1 MKLLTLKIAG
11 QEIAAPSGIPDPATA
26 NITLGSLITGIISL
40 MTTAG
45 VVLALFLIAYG
56 GWLWINSAGD
66 KDKIRHA
73 RMTIVYTF
81 VGLVV
86 IVTAMIIV
94 NTVTGFLGIN

>member
-11 QEIAAPSGIPDPATA
+11 QEITAPSGIPDPSSA

-40 MTTAG
+40 MTTVG

-73 RMTIVYTF
+73 RMTIIYTF
-81 VGLVV
+81 VGLAV
-86 IVTAMIIV
+86 IVTAMVIV
-94 NTVTGFLGIN
+94 YTVTTVLGLN

>member
-11 QEIAAPSGIPDPATA
+11 QDIPTPSGIPDPSS
-26 NITLGSLITGIISL
+26 ITLGSLITGIISL

-73 RMTIVYTF
+73 RMTIIYTF

-86 IVTAMIIV
+86 IVTAMVIV
-94 NTVTGFLGIN
+94 NAVTGFLGLR